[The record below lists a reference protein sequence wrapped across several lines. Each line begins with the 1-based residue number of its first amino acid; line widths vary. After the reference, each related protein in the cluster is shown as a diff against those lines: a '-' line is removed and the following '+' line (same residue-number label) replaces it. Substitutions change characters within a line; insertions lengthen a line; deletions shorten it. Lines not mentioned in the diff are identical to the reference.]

1 MTIISNIFYK
11 NFYIK
16 MPQCLQYFISSKEN
30 HEARGRRVMKQ
41 NISPLCF
48 WATEEVTNLVS
59 LIRKQSITFKLC
71 HRKDGV
77 LWLFSLHRRNGAGD
91 LAGGGGRYSWN
102 RSTEGKKIS
111 LVSLHS
117 TLLCVSMLTSNY
129 ISCLESLCKSLFIS
143 NYIFCLDSLSPWD
156 RSLWTK
162 LIFRIDTLCASPGVE
177 YTWLTVGYLDL

>member
-1 MTIISNIFYK
+1 MKRGGEGSWNRISHPCVSGLLKRWQTWCHLSGNRALPS
-11 NFYIK
+11 NF
-16 MPQCLQYFISSKEN
+16 
-30 HEARGRRVMKQ
+30 
-41 NISPLCF
+41 
-48 WATEEVTNLVS
+48 ATEKTESYGCFPCIGEMELGTW
-59 LIRKQSITFKLC
+59 R
-71 HRKDGV
+71 
-77 LWLFSLHRRNGAGD
+77 
-91 LAGGGGRYSWN
+91 GGRYSWN

-177 YTWLTVGYLDL
+177 YTWLTVGYLDLWSLEE